1 MSEVQGA
8 HTEFALANQYVR
20 HRNSF
25 TL

>member
-8 HTEFALANQYVR
+8 HTEFALANDYVR